1 MKIRELIDSGELG
14 EVYHV
19 YASFRAHR
27 SIPGLGGDF
36 TTKAHSGGGAL
47 IDWGVHFLDL
57 VMYCCGDP
65 KPLTVSGEAFC
76 KLGKDMKNYV
86 YTSMW
91 AEETSDVEHG
101 TYDVDDSVVGIVRT
115 SGPVISFNGA
125 WAQNVGVGEM
135 YVDFMGDKAG
145 IRLQYCSDFKLWSVK
160 DGMLTETKVATKTND
175 MYENEIAG
183 FIKSI
188 KTGEHNQQYI
198 DYAVETSKI
207 MQAVYD
213 STDAHREI
221 IIEK

>member
-1 MKIRELIDSGELG
+1 
-14 EVYHV
+14 
-19 YASFRAHR
+19 
-27 SIPGLGGDF
+27 
-36 TTKAHSGGGAL
+36 
-47 IDWGVHFLDL
+47 
-57 VMYCCGDP
+57 
-65 KPLTVSGEAFC
+65 
-76 KLGKDMKNYV
+76 
-86 YTSMW
+86 MW